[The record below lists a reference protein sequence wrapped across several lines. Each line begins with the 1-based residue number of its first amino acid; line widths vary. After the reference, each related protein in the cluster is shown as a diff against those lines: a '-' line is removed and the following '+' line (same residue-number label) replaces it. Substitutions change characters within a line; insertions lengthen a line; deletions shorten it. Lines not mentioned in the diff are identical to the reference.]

1 MANHKSAEKAIRQT
15 ARRTE
20 INKSARTRLKSSVKK
35 VEDAIKLGN
44 KALAAEA
51 LKDAQPIMMSTA
63 QKGIIH
69 KNAASRKVSRLA
81 ARVKKIGA

>member
-81 ARVKKIGA
+81 ARVKKLGA

>member
-1 MANHKSAEKAIRQT
+1 MANHKSAEKAIRQS

-20 INKSARTRLKSSVKK
+20 INKSARSRLKSSVKK

-69 KNAASRKVSRLA
+69 KNAASRKVSRLSA
-81 ARVKKIGA
+81 CIKKLGA

>member
-20 INKSARTRLKSSVKK
+20 INKSARSQLKSSVKK

-51 LKDAQPIMMSTA
+51 LKDAQPVMMSTA

>member
-20 INKSARTRLKSSVKK
+20 INKSARTRLKSFVKK

-44 KALAAEA
+44 KTLAAEA
-51 LKDAQPIMMSTA
+51 LKEAQPVMMSTA

>member
-20 INKSARTRLKSSVKK
+20 INKSARSQLKSSVKK

-51 LKDAQPIMMSTA
+51 LKNAQPVMMSTA

>member
-20 INKSARTRLKSSVKK
+20 INKSARSQLKSSVKK

>member
-20 INKSARTRLKSSVKK
+20 INKSARSRLKSSVKK

-51 LKDAQPIMMSTA
+51 LKEAQPVMMSTA